1 MMVNG
6 ESKEIDVAPVIVN
19 NRTLIP
25 LRACS
30 EAFGLEVQWNEK
42 AGVAKIIKPVSV
54 VSRDGYGGYVYDSNG
69 RVWFEQKRKV
79 DARFKKDLEPEDIR
93 SETYYKYDEFGNS
106 VEETE
111 ISGLAGGG
119 VITNR
124 TIANTYDNKNR
135 LIKQVITRTINQ
147 GNGDIP
153 LGKETYTREYNEY
166 NQITRLEDSDGLYKT
181 WTYNENG
188 QLLICE
194 TNSPPGILEYR
205 YDANGNEIYKNDSKD
220 IYVSEYNELNQKTKT
235 SVYFSE
241 KGITEKP
248 YSTYEYTYDEEGRL
262 INEAYNSLSI
272 GSKTYYYNELGLLEK
287 TVNAATNG
295 AKAVITTVYNYDDN
309 GNLIS
314 EGQLSSDGSLF
325 ITCEYAVVYR

>member
-111 ISGLAGGG
+111 ILRKAD
-119 VITNR
+119 V
-124 TIANTYDNKNR
+124 
-135 LIKQVITRTINQ
+135 
-147 GNGDIP
+147 
-153 LGKETYTREYNEY
+153 
-166 NQITRLEDSDGLYKT
+166 
-181 WTYNENG
+181 
-188 QLLICE
+188 
-194 TNSPPGILEYR
+194 
-205 YDANGNEIYKNDSKD
+205 
-220 IYVSEYNELNQKTKT
+220 
-235 SVYFSE
+235 
-241 KGITEKP
+241 
-248 YSTYEYTYDEEGRL
+248 EE
-262 INEAYNSLSI
+262 
-272 GSKTYYYNELGLLEK
+272 
-287 TVNAATNG
+287 
-295 AKAVITTVYNYDDN
+295 
-309 GNLIS
+309 
-314 EGQLSSDGSLF
+314 
-325 ITCEYAVVYR
+325 